1 MANLGM
7 TLAAEGRYD
16 EAEKLSRKTLESRLR
31 ILGPNHP
38 DTAESEY
45 NLATIDVATGKR
57 DEAFQML
64 TSAVDHG
71 FSAADDLALASD
83 PEFKILHADPRFE
96 VLVAHARQRA
106 AALQQQK

>member
-1 MANLGM
+1 M

-16 EAEKLSRKTLESRLR
+16 EAEKLSRETLESRLR

-64 TSAVDHG
+64 TSHG
-71 FSAADDLALASD
+71 FSAADDRALASD

-96 VLVAHARQRA
+96 FLVAHARQRA